1 MPGSVGILTERSA
14 RDEHTA
20 NTLII
25 FVGRIGIEM
34 KHEETIYHL
43 RHRVCLRTH
52 HMANINNYLCGL
64 ARQYRPVF
72 DSGSIIVIV
81 CEEWGPVAVGNNMFE
96 TSIRVSARKQSK
108 TNHTIIYTPIV
119 IMGS

>member
-1 MPGSVGILTERSA
+1 MPGSVGILTDRSA

-25 FVGRIGIEM
+25 FAERIGIEM

-81 CEEWGPVAVGNNMFE
+81 CEEWGPLL
-96 TSIRVSARKQSK
+96 S
-108 TNHTIIYTPIV
+108 V
-119 IMGS
+119 ITCLRLPSECLLENKVKRITQ